1 MMKKLLFTALAALTA
16 AGLSAAERLE
26 IPPRFQA
33 QPATSANQPPKAD
46 AWSTNRVTT
55 LGHALPPAG
64 AGWKR
69 ADAKKIHN
77 QYLKREFEVP
87 AGWNSGRL
95 SLDFERINGCLLY
108 TSRCV

>member
-69 ADAKKIHN
+69 ADAKK
-77 QYLKREFEVP
+77 
-87 AGWNSGRL
+87 ST
-95 SLDFERINGCLLY
+95 
-108 TSRCV
+108 TST

>member
-46 AWSTNRVTT
+46 AWSTNR
-55 LGHALPPAG
+55 G
-64 AGWKR
+64 
-69 ADAKKIHN
+69 II
-77 QYLKREFEVP
+77 
-87 AGWNSGRL
+87 RL
-95 SLDFERINGCLLY
+95 WRRFVKGNI
-108 TSRCV
+108 